1 MSYRPVRFSKCEV
14 SRAYRALA
22 DKGVLIDRI
31 EISPGGVIRVFPA
44 QNQPAVT
51 VPPAPVKTTLEQGSG
66 S

>member
-31 EISPGGVIRVFPA
+31 EVSPSGVIRIYPA
-44 QNQPAVT
+44 QNQRAVT
-51 VPPAPVKTTLEQGSG
+51 VPPVAKTTPGHSG
-66 S
+66 DRS